1 MLVTLHG
8 DVKEHYSEKEG
19 YYFLQTDPVNEK
31 PCWSNEGGTAIWY
44 HKEHGY
50 CWWIGAKEDLGGSP
64 SSGIFSPD
72 DVEDPLQALTW
83 KYSDNGWHESKD
95 IFVTKSGII

>member
-8 DVKEHYSEKEG
+8 DAKEAQSKLEG
-19 YYFLQTDPVNEK
+19 HYFLQTDPVNEK
-31 PCWSNEGGTAIWY
+31 PCWFNEGGTAIWY
-44 HKEHGY
+44 HKKHGC
-50 CWWIGAKEDLGGSP
+50 CWRIGYKENLGDTSC
-64 SSGIFSPD
+64 GIRSPD

-83 KYSDNGWHESKD
+83 KYSDYGWHESKD

>member
-31 PCWSNEGGTAIWY
+31 PCWFNEKNAIWY
-44 HKEHGY
+44 NKNWTIGY
-50 CWWIGAKEDLGGSP
+50 KTYLGSNT
-64 SSGIFSPD
+64 SAIYSPD

-83 KYSDNGWHESKD
+83 KYVSNVDNDWHESKD
-95 IFVTKSGII
+95 ILVTKPGNL